1 MAEAGFEVL
10 FLTDRLVGPDD
21 LLSLRGLL
29 ERLEQAGHQT
39 RVICVSA
46 TPDHGIPG
54 LTECPGLARRWL
66 LPWVSRGLDLGDS
79 RGRHRI
85 LHVFGAE
92 MAEAGLDVAERWR
105 LPYLLTI
112 DEFPRPDARLRLSRS
127 WCRGI
132 VATNRELAEALNRD
146 YGIPRRLIHE
156 IPRGISE
163 PAGSSHPARSGRVPV
178 VGAAGPLV
186 PASGYGIF
194 LNAARKVVDSGIDA
208 EFLIA
213 GEGDDEAELRRRA
226 ERLRI
231 ADRLTFAEGATVGL
245 TFWDALDVFCQ
256 TSVAPTTGR
265 PLALA
270 MAHGV
275 PSVASDVVGLRT
287 LVSDGATGVRIP
299 QGDASAL
306 ARAIA
311 RLLSDP
317 DRARI
322 LGEAGRRSTSADHH
336 PDREAERLV
345 GLYQEIAAGGFESRE
360 SVGPIRTQ
368 EADPGCHRAGGQ
380 AVTFPGI
387 VPEA

>member
-1 MAEAGFEVL
+1 MAEPGFEVL
-10 FLTDRLVGPDD
+10 FLIDRLVGPDD

-29 ERLEQAGHQT
+29 ERLERVGHRS
-39 RVICVSA
+39 RVICRSA
-46 TPDHGIPG
+46 TPDHGIAG
-54 LTECPGLARRWL
+54 LIECPGLGRRWL
-66 LPWVSRGLDLGDS
+66 LPWVSRGLDLS
-79 RGRHRI
+79 EPKAQPRL

-112 DEFPRPDARLRLSRS
+112 DEFPRRDDRLRLSRS

-146 YGIPRRLIHE
+146 YGIPARLIQLV
-156 IPRGISE
+156 PRGISE
-163 PAGSSHPARSGRVPV
+163 PVGSSNPARSGRVPV

-194 LNAARKVVDSGIDA
+194 LNAARRVVDSGIDA

-231 ADRLTFAEGATVGL
+231 ADRLTFAEGVTVGL

-256 TSVAPTTGR
+256 TSVNPTTGR

-275 PSVASDVVGLRT
+275 PSVASDVEGLRT
-287 LVSDGATGVRIP
+287 LVSDGTTGVRIP
-299 QGDASAL
+299 PGDASAL

-311 RLLSDP
+311 GLLADP
-317 DRARI
+317 DRARS
-322 LGEAGRRSTSADHH
+322 LGEAGRRATATNHH
-336 PDREAERLV
+336 PDLEAERLA

-360 SVGPIRTQ
+360 SVEAVPAQ
-368 EADPGCHRAGGQ
+368 EADPGCNREGGWTV
-380 AVTFPGI
+380 AVPGI
-387 VPEA
+387 VPDA